1 MRWKVK
7 HNALSKA
14 VRSAKLPFD
23 GQCYVFVEQ
32 VIYGFTMNRKR
43 RLDSPTTSAQEAA
56 PSTKDQHKDDRT
68 GDPLLEVEI
77 VDISIDGMCGVY

>member
-1 MRWKVK
+1 
-7 HNALSKA
+7 
-14 VRSAKLPFD
+14 
-23 GQCYVFVEQ
+23 
-32 VIYGFTMNRKR
+32 MNRKR

-56 PSTKDQHKDDRT
+56 PNTKDQHKDDRT